1 MHEDTC
7 IAVLGLCWA
16 HHFVPLSMHK
26 MLLSG
31 VKMSNKFH
39 QGVLTIIIMGVK
51 LICRR
56 TIKYVAFRASS
67 YEPGWPGWLG
77 YRDEFCLGFVWE
89 ILDRFPRWEKVKD
102 PGDEFWCQI
111 QEQSKHGETQNFNF
125 RAYLSIGNSESCI
138 TAVKWDAYDVENTG
152 DKKDDAI
159 WTARIH
165 PAVHSVNRDEVFIWQ
180 NFQPAYRDLGWKNRD
195 LGNQASPP
203 SHMNTSKLLQRL

>member
-1 MHEDTC
+1 
-7 IAVLGLCWA
+7 
-16 HHFVPLSMHK
+16 
-26 MLLSG
+26 
-31 VKMSNKFH
+31 MSNKFH

-51 LICRR
+51 LICTR

-77 YRDEFCLGFVWE
+77 YRHEFCLGFIWE

-111 QEQSKHGETQNFNF
+111 QEQSNHGETQNFNF

-138 TAVKWDAYDVENTG
+138 TAVKWDAYEVENTG
-152 DKKDDAI
+152 GKKDDAI

-165 PAVHSVNRDEVFIWQ
+165 PAVHPVNRDEVFIWQ
-180 NFQPAYRDLGWKNRD
+180 NFQPAYRHRD
-195 LGNQASPP
+195 LRNQASPP